1 MSPLNCSFSPHPWSA
16 VHNDIVK
23 FDVDATFHDRKG
35 SGRLRKTT
43 HTEGS
48 SMRQRVITY
57 YSPNKL
63 DKELLQ
69 EIMCCST
76 FKRYSNTFMHCFKTS
91 LQRIWTEVPHI
102 VHVAVMEGR
111 KEIVYLTTHST
122 HFLYGKKILNF
133 TRRHRHWTLL

>member
-1 MSPLNCSFSPHPWSA
+1 M
-16 VHNDIVK
+16 HNDIVK
-23 FDVDATFHDRKG
+23 FDVDGTFHDRKG

-57 YSPNKL
+57 YSPNNL

-69 EIMCCST
+69 EMMCCST

-91 LQRIWTEVPHI
+91 LIRIWTEVPQARNT
-102 VHVAVMEGR
+102 VTPDTSD
-111 KEIVYLTTHST
+111 EI
-122 HFLYGKKILNF
+122 I
-133 TRRHRHWTLL
+133 